1 LRYSLET
8 KLSAET
14 VRKEALAYFGDRL
27 GLKVTDDKDNALCL
41 EGGGG
46 YVTIRVCSGDKTSV
60 EILTQEWDNAV
71 TDFLTK
77 IRK

>member
-27 GLKVTDDKDNALCL
+27 GLKVTNDGENALCL

-46 YVTIRVCSGDKTSV
+46 YVTITVCPGDRTSV
-60 EILTQEWDNAV
+60 EIQTQEWDNVV
-71 TDFLTK
+71 TAFLAK

>member
-8 KLSAET
+8 KMAAEA
-14 VRKEALAYFGDRL
+14 VRTEALAYFRDRL
-27 GLKVTDDKDNALCL
+27 GLRVTNDEENALCL

-46 YVTIRVCSGDKTSV
+46 YVTILVCPGDKTSI
-60 EILTQEWDNAV
+60 EIETREWDNAV

-77 IRK
+77 IHK